1 MSPNGHSPH
10 HSNDIQYSNNIRRC
24 PILNMGHASDRI
36 DVPDRYELFLL
47 DEEKGEKKVTY
58 ILDTR
63 KIFLTYTPISRPLT
77 RATGVPNTA
86 IFTFNKEDHTLG
98 NLLTERLHTYPFVHF
113 SAYKVPHPLFAMFEL
128 RVSTD
133 GTLSPKEAL
142 LQACREIVSDL
153 QSLKGKFTH
162 ELEVRALAREGM

>member
-1 MSPNGHSPH
+1 MTGKFEINYFPTHPH
-10 HSNDIQYSNNIRRC
+10 R
-24 PILNMGHASDRI
+24 ILQAHATMGYASDRI

-63 KIFLTYTPISRPLT
+63 
-77 RATGVPNTA
+77 VPNTA

-98 NLLTERLHTYPFVHF
+98 NLLTERLHSYPFVHF
-113 SAYKVPHPLFAMFEL
+113 SAYKVPHPLFATFEL

-142 LQACREIVSDL
+142 LQACREIISDL
-153 QSLKGKFTH
+153 LTLKGKFTH
-162 ELEVRALAREGM
+162 ELEVRALAREGMGM

>member
-1 MSPNGHSPH
+1 MN
-10 HSNDIQYSNNIRRC
+10 
-24 PILNMGHASDRI
+24 A
-36 DVPDRYELFLL
+36 PDRYELFIL

-63 KIFLTYTPISRPLT
+63 
-77 RATGVPNTA
+77 VPNTA

-98 NLLTERLHTYPFVHF
+98 NLLNERLHSYPFVHF

-153 QSLKGKFTH
+153 SSLKGKFTH
-162 ELEVRALAREGM
+162 ELEVRALAKEGMGM

>member
-1 MSPNGHSPH
+1 MTSTYGGRPSGYFPLLKIPPRKHA
-10 HSNDIQYSNNIRRC
+10 
-24 PILNMGHASDRI
+24 NMGYASDRI
-36 DVPDRYELFLL
+36 DVPDRYELFIL

-63 KIFLTYTPISRPLT
+63 
-77 RATGVPNTA
+77 VPNTA

-98 NLLTERLHTYPFVHF
+98 NLLNERLHSYPFVHF

-153 QSLKGKFTH
+153 SSLKGKFTH
-162 ELEVRALAREGM
+162 ELEVRALAKEGMGM